1 MQDKLTDDKMDRRGL
16 PKCMTRIAGL
26 IWTMSGGV
34 PHSRLFVA
42 GQPPLAIIDAPLEG
56 VAA

>member
-16 PKCMTRIAGL
+16 PKCVTWIGAGL

-34 PHSRLFVA
+34 PHSPLFVA
-42 GQPPLAIIDAPLEG
+42 
-56 VAA
+56 AAAAGHY